1 MFEQIDT
8 YHGHR
13 PDILISNAGYG
24 KRITQ
29 VWDIGLDQFDKMMN
43 INLRASFILVKGVAE
58 HMKSER
64 WGRIVFMSSIAT
76 YWGGINGCRGYARFL
91 ILAVD

>member
-1 MFEQIDT
+1 MNELVASLRSRYGDQQLRISTHQVDVGCPDQIEAMFEQIDT

-13 PDILISNAGYG
+13 PDILISNARYG

-43 INLRASFILVKGVAE
+43 INLRASFIL
-58 HMKSER
+58 
-64 WGRIVFMSSIAT
+64 
-76 YWGGINGCRGYARFL
+76 
-91 ILAVD
+91 